1 MSIAIIWNSVI
12 VDPFT
17 NALLLIYA
25 FVGNFGISIILF
37 TILVRL
43 ATHPIMAQQI
53 KSGAAMQALMQ
64 SDEWKKIQ
72 EKHKN
77 EREKLAQEQ
86 MRIYQ
91 ERGINP
97 FGSCLPTLIQLP
109 ILIGFY
115 QSIVRAIAA
124 TPMQLI
130 SLVRSI
136 YPGLENITSAASLSA
151 LIPIHSKF
159 LWMDL
164 GQPERVLI
172 PGLAFGIPV
181 LAIIVGL
188 TTYIQTKLTMQPS
201 ATPNDQTAQM
211 NQMMGLYMP
220 LMLFYFSLNF
230 ASGLAVYFI
239 ASNLIGIL
247 QYAMLGKVNWRN
259 LFVFGG
265 KKPIEPV
272 KTKPGKRS

>member
-1 MSIAIIWNSVI
+1 MWDLLI
-12 VDPFT
+12 VNPFT

-25 FVGNFGISIILF
+25 FVGDFGVSIILF

-43 ATHPIMAQQI
+43 ATHPIMSRQI
-53 KSGAAMQALMQ
+53 KSGAAMQELMA

-77 EREKLAQEQ
+77 DKEKLAQEQ

-91 ERGINP
+91 EKGISP
-97 FGSCLPTLIQLP
+97 FGSCLPTLIQFP

-115 QSIVRAIAA
+115 QSIVRAISA

-130 SLVRSI
+130 SLVRGI
-136 YPGLENITSAASLSA
+136 YPGLENITPHASLSA
-151 LIPIHSKF
+151 LIPMHSQF

-172 PGLAFGIPV
+172 PGLTFGIPV

-188 TTYIQTKLTMQPS
+188 TTFVQTKLTMTPS
-201 ATPNDQTAQM
+201 ASPNDQTAVM
-211 NQMMGLYMP
+211 NQQMSLMMP
-220 LMLFYFSLNF
+220 LMLFYFALNF

-239 ASNLIGIL
+239 TSNLVGIA
-247 QYAMLGKVNWRN
+247 QYAALGKVNWAN
-259 LFVFGG
+259 LFGSKTQTDTS
-265 KKPIEPV
+265 KKP
-272 KTKPGKRS
+272 TKRP